1 MPPALPHP
9 RATARVVA
17 FYSHLPALPPPL
29 PATPSQYARA
39 VNAEPLDSSSWR
51 MWAEFEEAAGDDERA
66 EVLAKHAQFTET
78 QALLQESLGS
88 SKAKSGN
95 PLAPSNLYR

>member
-1 MPPALPHP
+1 MC
-9 RATARVVA
+9 RARPLRGGVLADEDNDAADGVA
-17 FYSHLPALPPPL
+17 VAAASGA
-29 PATPSQYARA
+29 AAA
-39 VNAEPLDSSSWR
+39 ADGGGSSSTVVVTR
-51 MWAEFEEAAGDDERA
+51 AAVTT

>member
-1 MPPALPHP
+1 
-9 RATARVVA
+9 
-17 FYSHLPALPPPL
+17 
-29 PATPSQYARA
+29 
-39 VNAEPLDSSSWR
+39 